1 MTHLKIEQNSIP
13 EEISA
18 RILQQLYDL
27 AFNSE
32 LDSTS
37 DLIGRLDVQY
47 AYRYQVDY
55 LTQQFPNLYINV
67 TRDWLVDFGDEE
79 MPKALASLL
88 GYSNSFITEAQANK
102 IAMYAIEAD
111 GANYW
116 YDGSNE
122 SSTSPGLF
130 DNSKIRFINF
140 QPLPRLKTIALVNR
154 IHCPLLEVINT
165 GNIESIGLIG
175 SNFGQSGS
183 WRSIFSGKNAQQVDV
198 SNMSPNIHTMTCKNA
213 LVFGASCIYSCDSV
227 VDVYAPRCK
236 WIGKYQTRRN
246 TNWSLFYLEDVIAI
260 PSDFFDDDDSRYS
273 TLNIV
278 INKPVESSSDLPVL
292 YKTGS
297 VTNPYTNNDK
307 LNVSGTGGL
316 ESATFASATESD
328 VDTGDRRWGH
338 CNIYVP
344 DSCVD
349 IYKQTSPYTKL
360 ADRIYP
366 ISELSQEYKNMIKS
380 NIGVQ
385 IQ

>member
-1 MTHLKIEQNSIP
+1 MTHLKVEQNSIP

-32 LDSTS
+32 LDSAS

-55 LTQQFPNLYINV
+55 LNQQFPNLYINV

-88 GYSNSFITEAQANK
+88 GYSDNFITEVQANK

-116 YDGSNE
+116 NDGSNE
-122 SSTSPGLF
+122 SSTSPGLL

-140 QPLPRLKTIALVNR
+140 QPLPRLKTINLISRV
-154 IHCPLLEVINT
+154 HCPLLEVINT
-165 GNIESIGLIG
+165 GNIEGIGLI
-175 SNFGQSGS
+175 STNFAQLGNVK
-183 WRSIFSGKNAQQVDV
+183 SIFSSTNA
-198 SNMSPNIHTMTCKNA
+198 NNESPNIHTMICKNA
-213 LVFGASCIYSCDSV
+213 LVFGASCIYQCDSI

-236 WIGKYQTRRN
+236 WVGKYQTRGN
-246 TNWSLFYLEDVIAI
+246 ANWSLFYLEDVVAI
-260 PSDFFDDDDSRYS
+260 PSDFFDDNDSRYS

-297 VTNPYTNNDK
+297 VTNPYPNSIYK
-307 LNVSGTGGL
+307 LNISGTGGL
-316 ESATFASATESD
+316 ESATFTSATESD
-328 VDTGDRRWGH
+328 INTGANRWGH

-344 DSCVD
+344 DSCIN

>member
-32 LDSTS
+32 LDSAS

-55 LTQQFPNLYINV
+55 LNQQFPNLYINV

-88 GYSNSFITEAQANK
+88 GYSDNFITEVQANK

-122 SSTSPGLF
+122 SSTSPGLL

-140 QPLPRLKTIALVNR
+140 QPLPRLKTMTLVKR

-165 GNIESIGLIG
+165 GNIEGIGLISTG
-175 SNFGQSGS
+175 FAQLGDA
-183 WRSIFSGKNAQQVDV
+183 RSIFSSVYADNE
-198 SNMSPNIHTMTCKNA
+198 SPNIHTMICKNA
-213 LVFGASCIYSCDSV
+213 LLFGASCIYQCDSI

-236 WIGKYQTRRN
+236 WIGKYQTRHN
-246 TNWSLFYLEDVIAI
+246 DNWSLFYLEDVVAI
-260 PSDFFDDDDSRYS
+260 PSDFFDDKDSRYS

-297 VTNPYTNNDK
+297 VTNPYTNSNNK
-307 LNVSGTGGL
+307 LNISGTGGL
-316 ESATFASATESD
+316 ESATFTSATESD
-328 VDTGDRRWGH
+328 INTGANCWGH

-344 DSCVD
+344 DSCIN

-360 ADRIYP
+360 ASRIYP
-366 ISELSQEYKNMIKS
+366 ISELSQEYKNTIKS

>member
-32 LDSTS
+32 LDSAS

-55 LTQQFPNLYINV
+55 LNQQFPNLYINV

-88 GYSNSFITEAQANK
+88 GYSDNFITEVQANK

-122 SSTSPGLF
+122 SSTSPGLL

-140 QPLPRLKTIALVNR
+140 QPLPRLKTMTLVKR

-165 GNIESIGLIG
+165 GNIEGIGLISTG
-175 SNFGQSGS
+175 FAQLGNA
-183 WRSIFSGKNAQQVDV
+183 RSIFSSVYADNE
-198 SNMSPNIHTMTCKNA
+198 SPNIHTMICKNA
-213 LVFGASCIYSCDSV
+213 LLFGSSCIYQCDSI

-236 WIGKYQTRRN
+236 WIGKYQTRGN
-246 TNWSLFYLEDVIAI
+246 TNWSLFYLEDVVAI
-260 PSDFFDDDDSRYS
+260 PSDFFDDNDSRYS

-278 INKPVESSSDLPVL
+278 INKPVESSSDLPIL

-297 VTNPYTNNDK
+297 VTNPYTNGAIHK
-307 LNVSGTGGL
+307 LNISGTGGL
-316 ESATFASATESD
+316 ESATFTSATESD

-344 DSCVD
+344 DSCIN

-360 ADRIYP
+360 ASRIYP

-380 NIGVQ
+380 NIVVQ

>member
-55 LTQQFPNLYINV
+55 LNQQFPNLHINV

-88 GYSNSFITEAQANK
+88 GYSDNFITEVQANK

-111 GANYW
+111 GNNYW
-116 YDGSNE
+116 FDGSNE
-122 SSTSPGLF
+122 SSDSPGLF

-140 QPLPRLKTIALVNR
+140 QPLPRLKTIALVKR
-154 IHCPLLEVINT
+154 VHCPLLEVINT

-175 SNFGQSGS
+175 NNFAQSGNS
-183 WRSIFSGKNAQQVDV
+183 RSIFSWGSVD
-198 SNMSPNIHTMTCKNA
+198 NMSPNIHTMICKNA
-213 LVFGASCIYSCDSV
+213 LLFGASCIYACDSI

-236 WIGKYQTRRN
+236 WIGKYQTRHN
-246 TNWSLFYLEDVIAI
+246 NNWSLFYLEDVVAI
-260 PSDFFDDDDSRYS
+260 PSDFFDDNDNRYS

-278 INKPVESSSDLPVL
+278 INKSVENSSDLPVL

-297 VTNPYTNNDK
+297 VTRPYISNIAQSK
-307 LNVSGTGGL
+307 LNISGTGGL
-316 ESATFASATESD
+316 ESATFTSATESD
-328 VDTGDRRWGH
+328 INTGTTSWGH

-344 DSCVD
+344 DSCIN